1 MKEKMQRCVYC
12 LLIFLH
18 KEEHA
23 YLKRKRKIMRKI
35 KNNVNV
41 QAKREDVA
49 RLAGVSGTTVSFVF
63 SQKRYVSP
71 ELRDRVLDAAKQLN
85 YQPDMIAATM
95 GGSRTNSIAILT
107 NDIVSP
113 LQMEIIKALQESA
126 IDAGYFV
133 YICGGTKK
141 LENYI
146 SHIISRKVDGVFL
159 SVPLEVVGN
168 ECIKMLLD
176 RGISV
181 LVTSSRGFCDE
192 RLCGLELDFCFGME
206 QILKYLK
213 ECGHEK
219 IAYLSCYD
227 NLDDDKRLPAFRK
240 FMNQMFHQ
248 QAPLIELGEPPYE
261 STIETGEYLMKKLL
275 SRTDDFTAVICAN
288 DLMAFGALHALHEH
302 GLDVP
307 RQVSVVGI
315 DDISLSKSFYPA
327 LTTLSHR
334 SAEYGKTIFE
344 ILRNNIE
351 NKNCVERR
359 SIEPKLIVR
368 NSTGQAPEKR

>member
-1 MKEKMQRCVYC
+1 ME
-12 LLIFLH
+12 
-18 KEEHA
+18 
-23 YLKRKRKIMRKI
+23 KI
-35 KNNVNV
+35 KGASVIP
-41 QAKREDVA
+41 KREDVA

-71 ELRDRVLDAAKQLN
+71 DLRERVLAAAKELN
-85 YQPDMIAATM
+85 YQPNMIAATM

-146 SHIISRKVDGVFL
+146 SHIIARKVDGVFL
-159 SVPLEVVGN
+159 SVPIEAVGN
-168 ECIKMLLD
+168 DCIKNLLD

-181 LVTSSRGFCDE
+181 LVTSSRGFCDD
-192 RLCGLELDFCFGME
+192 RLCGLELDFTDGIR
-206 QILKYLK
+206 QILTYLK

-227 NLDDDKRLPAFRK
+227 SFVDDKRLPAFRK
-240 FMNQMFHQ
+240 YMKEMFHQ
-248 QAPLIELGEPPYE
+248 DMPLMELGKPPYE
-261 STIETGEYLMKKLL
+261 STIETGDYLMKQLL
-275 SRTDDFTAVICAN
+275 ARTHDFTAVVCAN
-288 DLMAFGALHALHEH
+288 DLMAFGALHVLREN
-302 GLDVP
+302 GVDVP
-307 RQVSVVGI
+307 RQASVVGI
-315 DDISLSKSFYPA
+315 DDITLSKSFYPP
-327 LTTLSHR
+327 LTTLSHC
-334 SAEYGKTIFE
+334 AEEYGRTIFD

-351 NKNCVERR
+351 NKSCVERR
-359 SIEPKLIVR
+359 SILPKLIVR
-368 NSTGQAPEKR
+368 NSTDICNK

>member
-1 MKEKMQRCVYC
+1 MEKV
-12 LLIFLH
+12 
-18 KEEHA
+18 
-23 YLKRKRKIMRKI
+23 
-35 KNNVNV
+35 KNASVMP
-41 QAKREDVA
+41 KREDVA

-71 ELRDRVLDAAKQLN
+71 DLRERVLAAAKQLN

-159 SVPLEVVGN
+159 SVPIEAVGN
-168 ECIKMLLD
+168 DCIKMLLD

-181 LVTSSRGFCDE
+181 LVTSSRGFCDD
-192 RLCGLELDFCFGME
+192 RLCGLELDFSDGMR
-206 QILKYLK
+206 QILTYLK

-227 NLDDDKRLPAFRK
+227 NLDEDKRLPAFCGYMK
-240 FMNQMFHQ
+240 ELFHQ
-248 QAPLIELGEPPYE
+248 TAPLVELGEPPYE
-261 STIETGEYLMKKLL
+261 STIETGDHLMKKLL
-275 SRTDDFTAVICAN
+275 ARTRDFTAVVCTN
-288 DLMAFGALHALHEH
+288 DLMAFGALHVLRESGISVPHE
-302 GLDVP
+302 
-307 RQVSVVGI
+307 VSVVGI
-315 DDISLSKSFYPA
+315 DDITLSKSFYPA

-334 SAEYGKTIFE
+334 AEEYGKTIFE

-351 NKNCVERR
+351 NKSRVERL
-359 SIEPKLIVR
+359 SIQPKLIVR
-368 NSTGQAPEKR
+368 NSTDTVIKK

>member
-1 MKEKMQRCVYC
+1 MKASVT
-12 LLIFLH
+12 
-18 KEEHA
+18 
-23 YLKRKRKIMRKI
+23 
-35 KNNVNV
+35 
-41 QAKREDVA
+41 AKREDVA

-63 SQKRYVSP
+63 SRKRYVSP
-71 ELRDRVLDAAKQLN
+71 DLRERVLAAAKQLN

-159 SVPLEVVGN
+159 SVPIEAVGN
-168 ECIKMLLD
+168 DCIKMLLD

-181 LVTSSRGFCDE
+181 LVTSSRGFCDD
-192 RLCGLELDFCFGME
+192 RLCGLELDFCDGMN
-206 QILKYLK
+206 QILTYLK
-213 ECGHEK
+213 GIGHEK

-227 NLDDDKRLPAFRK
+227 KLEEDKRLSAFLDYMK
-240 FMNQMFHQ
+240 ESFHQ
-248 QAPLIELGEPPYE
+248 SNPLVEMGEPPYE
-261 STIETGEYLMKKLL
+261 STIEVGEALMKKLL
-275 SRTDDFTAVICAN
+275 SRTKDFTAVVCTN
-288 DLMAFGALHALHEH
+288 DLMAFGALHVLREN
-302 GLDVP
+302 GIGVP
-307 RQVSVVGI
+307 KDVSVVGI
-315 DDISLSKSFYPA
+315 DDISLSRSFYPA

-334 SAEYGKTIFE
+334 AYEYGQTIFE
-344 ILRNNIE
+344 ILRKNIE

-359 SIEPKLIVR
+359 SIQPKLIVR
-368 NSTGQAPEKR
+368 GSTAERS